1 MARFSRYQD
10 ALSVTASLAEVN
22 AAATELIASLP
33 REKRARI
40 AQRNLSFI
48 PHIVSGT
55 DRTTNDILVRM
66 KLIAAQACAGELP
79 PTGYKPAVPHKTRI
93 K

>member
-1 MARFSRYQD
+1 MAKFSRYQD
-10 ALSVTASLAEVN
+10 ALSVSASLAEVN
-22 AAATELIASLP
+22 AAATELIASLS

-40 AQRNLSFI
+40 AHRNLSFI

-55 DRTTNDILVRM
+55 DRNTNDILVRM
-66 KLIAAQACAGELP
+66 KLLAAKACAGEFP
-79 PTGYKPAVPHKTRI
+79 VASPRPTRI

>member
-1 MARFSRYQD
+1 MARLSRYQD
-10 ALSVTASLAEVN
+10 ALSVSASLAEVN

-33 REKRARI
+33 YEKRAPI

-48 PHIVSGT
+48 PHIVSSS
-55 DRTTNDILVRM
+55 DRNTNDILVRM
-66 KLIAAQACAGELP
+66 KLLAAKACAGELP
-79 PTGYKPAVPHKTRI
+79 LAPARPTQI